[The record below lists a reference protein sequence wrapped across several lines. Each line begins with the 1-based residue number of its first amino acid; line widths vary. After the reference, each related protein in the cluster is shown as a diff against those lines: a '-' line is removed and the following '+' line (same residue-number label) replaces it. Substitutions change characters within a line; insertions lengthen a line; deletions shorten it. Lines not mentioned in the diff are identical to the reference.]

1 MEQIDSSLSLE
12 KLSRRSSLARRVL
25 VISVM
30 ALASVLLSYAQGN
43 ASKTGAAPNPNP
55 YAGNSEAAAE
65 GQDIYNRVCT
75 DCHGHDGAGGERAPA
90 LAANARRYLRTT
102 DRELFDA
109 IENGIPNTMMP
120 PSGLSAEQAWKV
132 TTFIRGLR
140 SSAIDMPE
148 KGNVAHGEEVFWGKA
163 GCGECHM
170 IRGKGGITGPDLSLL
185 ANRRKIGSIKDALTK
200 AQHKVATDG
209 GHHDS
214 SLETPS
220 KYQQVRVITRD
231 GKTINGVIKNEDS
244 FSLQVLAS
252 DNTLHS
258 FDRGELRD
266 VQYQNKSLMPTDYDK
281 RLTADEFQDL
291 LAFLSRQGSK
301 APPPSAGRRPV
312 ADE

>member
-1 MEQIDSSLSLE
+1 MERNPDRMFQRVARWA
-12 KLSRRSSLARRVL
+12 KRSVGRHVALCTLAFL
-25 VISVM
+25 ATA
-30 ALASVLLSYAQGN
+30 ALGYAQGN
-43 ASKTGAAPNPNP
+43 ATKTGAANPNP
-55 YAGNSEAAAE
+55 YAGNNEAAAE

-109 IENGIPNTMMP
+109 IESGIPNTMMP

-148 KGNVAHGEEVFWGKA
+148 KGNVAHGEEVFWGKG
-163 GCGECHM
+163 GCGACHM
-170 IRGKGGITGPDLSLL
+170 IRGKGGISAPDLSTV

-214 SLETPS
+214 SLEASAT
-220 KYQQVRVITRD
+220 YQQVRIVTRD
-231 GKTINGVIKNEDS
+231 GQTVTGLLKNEDS

-252 DNTLHS
+252 DNTLRS
-258 FDRGELRD
+258 FDRAALRD
-266 VQYQNKSLMPTDYDK
+266 VQYQPKSAMPTDYDK
-281 RLTADEFQDL
+281 RLTPDEFQDL
-291 LAFLSRQGSK
+291 MAFLSRQGTK
-301 APPPSAGRRPV
+301 TAPAAAGRRPA